1 MIYRLHPSIASLA
14 AQVSV
19 QAHGP
24 SRISRPDSV
33 RASESAMLGEAM
45 ARHLAFPHCSTP
57 FARDRQARTS
67 TGKFA
72 RTMQQE
78 GGRCSS
84 PPWVRSAQRHR
95 DASPYRQGRARSEE
109 HTSELQSLTR
119 NTYAVICMKKKKY
132 K

>member
-24 SRISRPDSV
+24 SRISRTDSV

-67 TGKFA
+67 TGNFA
-72 RTMQQE
+72 RTMQQD
-78 GGRCSS
+78 GGRCST
-84 PPWVRSAQRHR
+84 PTWVRSAQSSAERR
-95 DASPYRQGRARSEE
+95 VGKACVRTY
-109 HTSELQSLTR
+109 SLRWT
-119 NTYAVICMKKKKY
+119 TYAEETNNIQTNNHER
-132 K
+132 